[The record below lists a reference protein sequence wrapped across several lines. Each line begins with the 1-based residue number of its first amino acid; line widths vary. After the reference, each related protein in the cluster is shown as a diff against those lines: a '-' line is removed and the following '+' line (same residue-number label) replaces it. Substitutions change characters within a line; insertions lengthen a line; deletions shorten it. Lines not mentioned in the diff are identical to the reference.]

1 MRGVIFDAF
10 GTLVQIH
17 EGRHPFRQILKLGI
31 EQGRRPRADDAKVLM
46 TNPWGL
52 AEAAR
57 QLGITIK
64 PGILETIQDQLDA
77 ELELISAYPDGLEAV
92 SLLQEAG
99 FKVAVCSNLAQPYA
113 AAIERLY
120 PSLDGYSY
128 SFEAGVVKP
137 DFKIYQDACTKLA
150 LQPVMVDMVG
160 DSQRCDQA
168 GPTEFGMRG
177 WYLDRVGESSLK
189 DLESF
194 AKMLVAMS

>member
-113 AAIERLY
+113 AAI
-120 PSLDGYSY
+120 
-128 SFEAGVVKP
+128 
-137 DFKIYQDACTKLA
+137 
-150 LQPVMVDMVG
+150 
-160 DSQRCDQA
+160 
-168 GPTEFGMRG
+168 
-177 WYLDRVGESSLK
+177 
-189 DLESF
+189 
-194 AKMLVAMS
+194 

>member
-64 PGILETIQDQLDA
+64 PGMLETIQDQLDA

>member
-77 ELELISAYPDGLEAV
+77 ELELISAYPDGFEAV

>member
-92 SLLQEAG
+92 SLLKEAG

-177 WYLDRVGESSLK
+177 WYLDRFGESSLK

>member
-120 PSLDGYSY
+120 PSLDVYSY
-128 SFEAGVVKP
+128 SFEAGVVEP

>member
-189 DLESF
+189 DLKRF
-194 AKMLVAMS
+194 AKMLLAMS